1 MVAQNVS
8 LPSTADVVAAT
19 GGHPGNPW
27 REQRLL
33 FLYQVPSGVES
44 PVAPTADLRPLP
56 AAA

>member
-1 MVAQNVS
+1 MAQNVS
-8 LPSTADVVAAT
+8 LPSIADVVAVT

-33 FLYQVPSGVES
+33 FLYQVSS
-44 PVAPTADLRPLP
+44 PVEAAVVPTSDLRPLP

>member
-1 MVAQNVS
+1 VAKDVS
-8 LPSTADVVAAT
+8 LPSTADVVAMT

-33 FLYQVPSGVES
+33 FLYRVIPPQLAPAT
-44 PVAPTADLRPLP
+44 VAPGLQPLV

>member
-1 MVAQNVS
+1 MTQNVS
-8 LPSTADVVAAT
+8 LPSTADVVAVT

-33 FLYQVPSGVES
+33 FLYQIASRVES
-44 PVAPTADLRPLP
+44 PVAPTGDLRPLP

>member
-1 MVAQNVS
+1 MAQNVS
-8 LPSTADVVAAT
+8 LPSIADVVAVT

-33 FLYQVPSGVES
+33 FLYQVSS
-44 PVAPTADLRPLP
+44 PGEAAVVPTSDLRPLP

>member
-1 MVAQNVS
+1 MAQDPS
-8 LPSTADVVAAT
+8 LPTPADVVAVS

-33 FLYQVPSGVES
+33 FLYQGAQGHDAE
-44 PVAPTADLRPLP
+44 PVRQAEPQSLP

>member
-1 MVAQNVS
+1 MTQNVS
-8 LPSTADVVAAT
+8 LPSTADVVAAS

-33 FLYQVPSGVES
+33 FLYQVASQVE
-44 PVAPTADLRPLP
+44 PAAAVTPGLQPLP

>member
-1 MVAQNVS
+1 MAKDVS
-8 LPSTADVVAAT
+8 LPSTADVVAMA

-33 FLYQVPSGVES
+33 FLYRVIPQ
-44 PVAPTADLRPLP
+44 VAPAATVAPGLQPLV

>member
-1 MVAQNVS
+1 MTQNVS

-33 FLYQVPSGVES
+33 FLYQI
-44 PVAPTADLRPLP
+44 APQVDTAAPATTVLQPLP

>member
-1 MVAQNVS
+1 MAKDVS
-8 LPSTADVVAAT
+8 LPSTADVVAMT

-33 FLYQVPSGVES
+33 FLYRVIPPQLAPAT
-44 PVAPTADLRPLP
+44 VAPGLQPLV

>member
-1 MVAQNVS
+1 VTQNVS
-8 LPSTADVVAAT
+8 LPSTADVVTAT

-33 FLYQVPSGVES
+33 FLYQIASQVE
-44 PVAPTADLRPLP
+44 PAVASTSDLRPLP

>member
-1 MVAQNVS
+1 VAQNVS
-8 LPSTADVVAAT
+8 LPSTADVVTAT

-33 FLYQVPSGVES
+33 FLYQIASQVE
-44 PVAPTADLRPLP
+44 PADIATTDLQPLP

>member
-1 MVAQNVS
+1 MTQNVS

-33 FLYQVPSGVES
+33 FLYRVVPQVE
-44 PVAPTADLRPLP
+44 PVAIATPDLRPLP
-56 AAA
+56 AVA